1 MEDELKNEAE
11 ETAILPGSED
21 ETNEELE
28 TKADETAKPGSEVE
42 TNEIDYEAELANE
55 RKRREKAEEKIVE
68 MKRMSKEGK
77 SQEDQDEDDIINR
90 KIDERVNLALKE
102 NSTDTV
108 EGELQDI
115 TDNDKE
121 RELIKFHYENSIRQ
135 SGYTR
140 AAIRQD
146 LERAKLLANES
157 KLRKENSEL
166 KEALKAKAAVG
177 KGSSGNNQ
185 IKPEVEEDHKFS
197 KADLEFMKKRGLTK
211 EEVIKSLNKKQ

>member
-1 MEDELKNEAE
+1 MEDELKNGAE
-11 ETAILPGSED
+11 ETADLTGSED
-21 ETNEELE
+21 ETNKELE
-28 TKADETAKPGSEVE
+28 TKADETAEPGSEVE
-42 TNEIDYEAELANE
+42 TNEIDYEAELVKE
-55 RKRREKAEEKIVE
+55 RERRVKAEEKIVE
-68 MKRMSKEGK
+68 MKRGSKK
-77 SQEDQDEDDIINR
+77 PQEDDEDEDDLINR

-102 NSTDTV
+102 NSTDAV

-135 SGYTR
+135 SGYTK